1 MGLEP
6 CPVVSPEVA
15 AGVSA
20 GVEAE
25 VAVGVSPEVA
35 HEVAP
40 KEVIG
45 VGVMAIVVVMET
57 EVVEAEVVVVVV
69 VAAVEEVVV
78 VAAADVGSD
87 GRDGRVGGAICMSG
101 DDSNGRAS
109 GLDRIS
115 LEEASC
121 SLAATIDGSSFS
133 IPVVD
138 NVLDIV
144 GCCFTLLL

>member
-35 HEVAP
+35 HGEP

-101 DDSNGRAS
+101 EDGNGRAS

>member
-78 VAAADVGSD
+78 VAAADVG
-87 GRDGRVGGAICMSG
+87 RDGRVCGAICMSG
-101 DDSNGRAS
+101 EDGNGRAS

-121 SLAATIDGSSFS
+121 SFAATIEGSSFS
-133 IPVVD
+133 ISVVD